1 MVFMEKVMS
10 KNESEAIGISRLLKP
25 ENKANLLDLVHL
37 AYFAENSARKSIG
50 FRFTIDN
57 SFNIEPQD
65 FS

>member
-1 MVFMEKVMS
+1 MEKVMS
-10 KNESEAIGISRLLKP
+10 KNESEALGISRLLKL

-37 AYFAENSARKSIG
+37 AYVAENSARKLIG
-50 FRFTIDN
+50 FRFNIDN